1 MGLLRNAL
9 EKRNIH
15 DPNVPLTGQALVD
28 FMTAGNQTHSGVTV
42 TPENALR
49 LASVYRCVALIS
61 GAVAGLPFHA
71 YQEGTHKRVSVPILN
86 DPNPDVTGYEYW
98 ELATTH
104 VLLRGNHFAEKIFN
118 KAGSVKELWPIYP
131 SAVTVEKDKRGRKVF
146 QIETDDGQQKE
157 YTSDKIFHIPGLGYD
172 GLQGLSVIEANK
184 QGIGLGKAAEEYG
197 ARFFGSGS
205 LMSGILTTDKAL
217 KEEGATALK
226 QRWKKKVSGLD
237 KAHDI
242 AVLDNGAKF
251 QPVSVTPSDAQFLE
265 TRKFQRSEISMM
277 FGVPPHMIGDVER
290 TTSWG
295 SGIEQQNIGF
305 VMWSLRPTWLVR
317 IERRATKELMPP
329 GVESRFKVEGLLRG
343 DSKARGEFYN
353 VMLQNRV
360 MTPNEVRELEDLEPA
375 EGGDEFLET
384 PNNSPNGGSDEPA
397 EDSD

>member
-9 EKRNIH
+9 EKRNVN
-15 DPNVPLTGQALVD
+15 DPNVPLTGQALID
-28 FMTAGNQTHSGVTV
+28 LFTAGNQTHAGVTV

-49 LASVYRCVALIS
+49 LASVYRCVSLIA
-61 GAVAGLPFHA
+61 GAVAGLPFHG
-71 YQEGTHKRVSVPILN
+71 YEEGTHKRVSVPILEE
-86 DPNPDVTGYEYW
+86 PNPDMTNYDYW
-98 ELATTH
+98 ELAATH
-104 VLLRGNHFAEKIFN
+104 VLLRGNHFSEKVRN
-118 KAGSVKELWPIYP
+118 KIGDVRELWPIYP
-131 SAVTVEKDKRGRKVF
+131 SAVEVEKDKSGRKVF
-146 QIETDDGQQKE
+146 QITTDDGQQKE

-184 QGIGLGKAAEEYG
+184 QGIGLGKAAEEFG

-217 KEEGATALK
+217 KEDGADALK

-295 SGIEQQNIGF
+295 AGIEQQNIGF

-317 IERRATKELMPP
+317 FERRVTKELTPK
-329 GVESRFKVEGLLRG
+329 GIEARFKVEGLLRG

-360 MTPNEVRELEDLEPA
+360 MTPNEVRALEDLEPA

-384 PNNSPNGGSDEPA
+384 PNNSPNGGTDAPA
-397 EDSD
+397 DQD